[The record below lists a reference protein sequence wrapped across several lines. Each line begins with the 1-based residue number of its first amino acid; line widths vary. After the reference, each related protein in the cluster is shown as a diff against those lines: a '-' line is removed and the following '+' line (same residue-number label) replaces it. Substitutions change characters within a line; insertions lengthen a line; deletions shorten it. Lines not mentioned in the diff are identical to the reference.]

1 MHASVLVVYILFA
14 CACGFVNARPPLVI
28 LAESSGDIDGDT
40 ESHPILEAVTSHPHS
55 IRLCHI
61 KSWKDGKGYGFN
73 MLAQKGRSGH
83 YIGHIEE
90 GLPGQL
96 GGLREGDR
104 IIEVNGVSV
113 ESISH
118 KEVVTKIKA
127 DPDKT
132 VLLVVD
138 QDADKYFTEKG
149 IMLSSAVDFLERFS
163 TPEGN

>member
-1 MHASVLVVYILFA
+1 M
-14 CACGFVNARPPLVI
+14 
-28 LAESSGDIDGDT
+28 
-40 ESHPILEAVTSHPHS
+40 
-55 IRLCHI
+55 
-61 KSWKDGKGYGFN
+61 K
-73 MLAQKGRSGH
+73 AQKGRPGH
-83 YIGHIEE
+83 YIGSVEA
-90 GLPGQL
+90 GLPAQL
-96 GGLREGDR
+96 AGLREGDR